1 MDCVGV
7 GEHILVIGKNYAR
20 AKAEYALL
28 EQSFTPRDGLQ
39 PHCYGVTG
47 SVCNSDHQAF
57 RCGVVIVA
65 CRRKKGMG
73 FYTTDIHTRR
83 DTQADQKN
91 LDYIAESLCNFTA
104 KL

>member
-1 MDCVGV
+1 MNVHAV
-7 GEHILVIGKNYAR
+7 EVHAR
-20 AKAEYALL
+20 AGGVEVFVFQPAQLAAVC
-28 EQSFTPRDGLQ
+28 RGVLQ
-39 PHCYGVTG
+39 ELMKG
-47 SVCNSDHQAF
+47 
-57 RCGVVIVA
+57 
-65 CRRKKGMG
+65 RRKKVVG